1 MANITSANIVQEK
14 NKWHI
19 SGDVLMDNA
28 NLIMLK
34 SETLSMSDGFVVD
47 FAEVTKVD
55 TAALS
60 LIMEWQRR
68 AFVATYKVSFA
79 NLPLNL
85 SRLLALYGVAEFVPL
100 GGI

>member
-1 MANITSANIVQEK
+1 MANVTSANIVQDE
-14 NKWHI
+14 NTWHI

-28 NLIMLK
+28 NLILLK

-47 FAEVTKVD
+47 FAEVSKVD

-68 AFVATYKVSFA
+68 AFAATFKVSFA